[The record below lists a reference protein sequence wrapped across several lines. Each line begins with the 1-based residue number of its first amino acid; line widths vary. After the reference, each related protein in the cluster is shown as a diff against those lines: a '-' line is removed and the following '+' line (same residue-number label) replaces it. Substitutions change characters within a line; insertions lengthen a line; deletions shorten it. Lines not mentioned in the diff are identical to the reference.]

1 MADLGMYGTQLAR
14 AKQSQVFKT
23 AWLASRLPHVHKV
36 VFLVDRIALTRQT
49 VDAYQ
54 AYDPLSRGEGE
65 SGVVNDTANVSDL
78 KTKLTRKSDKNII
91 VTSIQKMARFVARDS
106 LQTFKP

>member
-1 MADLGMYGTQLAR
+1 MRPYQVYATRRVLEKWLNMTLNMMMADLGMYGTQRDRAR
-14 AKQSQVFKT
+14 QSQSFKT

-54 AYDPLSRGEGE
+54 AYDPLSRGKGNQGL
-65 SGVVNDTANVSDL
+65 SM
-78 KTKLTRKSDKNII
+78 
-91 VTSIQKMARFVARDS
+91 IQLMS
-106 LQTFKP
+106 LI